1 MDILT
6 LRTQLQSQLSSLLG
20 TYTYANGSTTP
31 AISVRAVGESLP
43 AGTTVSG
50 MEVVIIRDPALAPV
64 PQYKNEEAY
73 RDWTVYLVGW
83 TPAASLSAAAGK
95 IVYLYPGARVVDL
108 TVPEGLGPAAQ
119 KRVVIRTNPDG
130 TAGSGQS

>member
-1 MDILT
+1 MDVLT
-6 LRTQLQSQLSSLLG
+6 LRTGIEQALEPLLG
-20 TYTYANGSTTP
+20 FYTLANQNTTP

-64 PQYKNEEAY
+64 IQYQNEEAF
-73 RDWTVYLVGW
+73 RVWTLYLVGW
-83 TPAASLSAAAGK
+83 SVDAPLSAAAGK
-95 IVYLYPGARVVDL
+95 LIYLYPGSSSYDVR
-108 TVPEGLGPAAQ
+108 VPEGMGPRAQ

-130 TAGSGQS
+130 IAGYGQS